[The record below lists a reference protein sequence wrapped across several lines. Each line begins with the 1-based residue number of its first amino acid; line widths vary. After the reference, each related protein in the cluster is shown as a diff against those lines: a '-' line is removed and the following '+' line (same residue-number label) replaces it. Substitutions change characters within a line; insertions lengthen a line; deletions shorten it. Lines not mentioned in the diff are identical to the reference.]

1 MRLGNG
7 SLAALIVC
15 YAPMS
20 RFTRNGFTSRRIR
33 FARASSRS
41 GDWPYRFEFN
51 EDNNCRADALPASR
65 AFPIHISAWQAMRLP
80 YNYCSSPRRITSSL
94 HLRLSKW
101 VVTDRRLHKSDRSP
115 ASAKRRY
122 YDQHSVARPVIP
134 EANPT
139 RVRRDTLLQRQ
150 NRH

>member
-1 MRLGNG
+1 MALHPGESGSRGLRQGVERLAVPVRVQRGTI
-7 SLAALIVC
+7 IVGQTLC
-15 YAPMS
+15 
-20 RFTRNGFTSRRIR
+20 
-33 FARASSRS
+33 
-41 GDWPYRFEFN
+41 
-51 EDNNCRADALPASR
+51 LPGR

-122 YDQHSVARPVIP
+122 YDQPSVARPVIP